1 MKNNNYID
9 RDVDRDVDIEILDW
23 KKKTTDFWT
32 VTTEKTQ
39 KLNNQKKER
48 KKEEKTHLD
57 TLGSR
62 KNRIDVLCRIIILT

>member
-1 MKNNNYID
+1 MERMKNNNYID

-32 VTTEKTQ
+32 VTTEKT
-39 KLNNQKKER
+39 
-48 KKEEKTHLD
+48 HLY